1 MTFDLDRY
9 KQVCT
14 RLDHTDLDLA
24 GAFRARP
31 LPPELLRCVR
41 YMHDVE
47 HHTTCYLRNLLNT
60 RAHHDPDVTAFLT
73 LWNFEE
79 HWHGEALAEVLRAH
93 GEPAGS
99 PRVAAMRRR
108 LGAGITAS
116 PLLWMA
122 FSSVSRHFL
131 AVHMTFGVINEWTT
145 QAGYARLTALA
156 GHDVL
161 SELLRRIMRQEGR
174 HIDYYLSMARQL
186 LAQAPGARRA
196 TRRVLRTAWSPVGE
210 KVMPRPET
218 AHLIGTLFAD
228 EAGRAMADRI
238 DRRIDSLPGLEGLRL
253 MDRALGRYAGVSGA
267 GV

>member
-1 MTFDLDRY
+1 MTTTFDLDRY
-9 KQVCT
+9 KQLCT
-14 RLDHTDLDLA
+14 RLDHADLDLS

-31 LPPELLRCVR
+31 LAPEVLRCLR

-73 LWNFEE
+73 LWNYEE

-93 GEPAGS
+93 GEPAGA
-99 PRVAAMRRR
+99 PRVAAMRHR
-108 LGAGITAS
+108 LGARINTS

-145 QAGYARLTALA
+145 QAGYARLSALA

-161 SELLRRIMRQEGR
+161 SELLRRVMRQEGR
-174 HIDYYLSMARQL
+174 HIDYYLSQARRL
-186 LAQAPGARRA
+186 LDKAPGARRA
-196 TRRVLRTAWSPVGE
+196 TRRVLRTAWSPVGA
-210 KVMPRPET
+210 KVMPPDET
-218 AHLIGTLFAD
+218 RHLIRTLFAD
-228 EAGRAMADRI
+228 ESGQAIAARI
-238 DRRIDSLPGLEGLRL
+238 DRRIDSLPGLTGLEL
-253 MDRALGRYAGVSGA
+253 MGRTLRRYAGV
-267 GV
+267 

>member
-1 MTFDLDRY
+1 MSFDLDHY
-9 KQVCT
+9 KRVVA

-73 LWNFEE
+73 LWNYEE
-79 HWHGEALAEVLRAH
+79 HWHGEALAEILRAH
-93 GEPAGS
+93 GEPAGA

-108 LGAGITAS
+108 LGARLTAS
-116 PLLWMA
+116 PVLWMA

-131 AVHMTFGVINEWTT
+131 AVHMTFGVVNEWTT
-145 QAGYARLTALA
+145 QAAYSRLIALA
-156 GHDVL
+156 GHDTM

-174 HIDYYLSMARQL
+174 HIDY
-186 LAQAPGARRA
+186 
-196 TRRVLRTAWSPVGE
+196 
-210 KVMPRPET
+210 
-218 AHLIGTLFAD
+218 
-228 EAGRAMADRI
+228 
-238 DRRIDSLPGLEGLRL
+238 
-253 MDRALGRYAGVSGA
+253 
-267 GV
+267 

>member
-1 MTFDLDRY
+1 
-9 KQVCT
+9 
-14 RLDHTDLDLA
+14 
-24 GAFRARP
+24 
-31 LPPELLRCVR
+31 
-41 YMHDVE
+41 
-47 HHTTCYLRNLLNT
+47 
-60 RAHHDPDVTAFLT
+60 VTAFLT

-93 GEPAGS
+93 GEPGGS
-99 PRVAAMRRR
+99 PRVAAMRQR

-145 QAGYARLTALA
+145 QAGYARLGALA

-174 HIDYYLSMARQL
+174 HIDYYLSQARRL
-186 LAQAPGARRA
+186 LAAAPGARRA

-210 KVMPRPET
+210 KVMPRSET
-218 AHLIGTLFAD
+218 AHVIRTLFGD
-228 EAGRAMADRI
+228 ESGRAVAARI
-238 DRRIDSLPGLEGLRL
+238 DRRIDALPGLAGLGL
-253 MDRALGRYAGVSGA
+253 MDRALHRYAGIEPADIRAGPAYAGA
-267 GV
+267 